1 MVCVYVFVP
10 RACFLICALCVCVC
24 VDGRLM
30 PEKGHLILSLVFC
43 PSLKQ
48 MGKKKKMKDL
58 PHKGLQINQETLFI
72 EVGILASKEK

>member
-1 MVCVYVFVP
+1 MWYVFMCLCLVRVSLFVP
-10 RACFLICALCVCVC
+10 CVCVC